1 MNKNLLIIS
10 PYFPPINAADS
21 HRVRMSLPYYK
32 QFGWDAE
39 IVTIDPDCTNML
51 LDDLLC
57 QGLPIDVKIHYVK
70 AWNKRYT
77 SKVGLGSVALRS
89 IWFYFKTV
97 NILLKQQHYDLLF
110 FSTTQF
116 PVLVLGAYWKWKYKV
131 KIAYDLQDPWHT
143 DQYKAKPKNQ
153 RPPKYWFSYLLNKY
167 LEPIAM
173 NAADGLISVADGY
186 VQTIHE
192 RYKHLKN
199 RPFRVIPFGMH
210 TQDIQI
216 AMHNMERHPS
226 ILTHSGK
233 LNIVYIGRGGY
244 DLLPAFE
251 LLLQSIRS
259 GLRYKPHLFNK
270 IHIHLIGTSYAPF
283 GTGKSTF
290 RESIGKYGL
299 TEKVTEIT
307 DRIPFYQ
314 AINTL
319 RDADLLFL
327 PGPDQ
332 PDYTA
337 SKIFPYIMAQKPIL
351 AIVHPK
357 SSATGMLQNASE
369 KLILT
374 HNQPK
379 ARIKANII
387 AYIEAVQNQSKN
399 IVPIYMDALAKHSSA
414 SYTQA
419 QTKLFDLICNVAQ

>member
-39 IVTIDPDCTNML
+39 IVTVDPDCTNMV

-57 QGLPIDVKIHYVK
+57 QDLPIDLKIHYVK

-89 IWFYFKTV
+89 VWYYFTKV
-97 NILLKQQHYDLLF
+97 NSLLEKQHYDLLF

-116 PVLVLGAYWKWKYKV
+116 PVLVLGAYWKWKYNV
-131 KIAYDLQDPWHT
+131 MIAYDLQDPWHT
-143 DQYKAKPKNQ
+143 DHYKAKPKNQ

-199 RPFRVIPFGMH
+199 RPFRVIPFAMH
-210 TQDIQI
+210 SADIQI
-216 AMHNMERHPS
+216 AIHNIERYPS
-226 ILTHSGK
+226 ILPHNGK
-233 LNIVYIGRGGY
+233 LNIVYMGRGGY

-270 IHIHLIGTSYAPF
+270 IHLHLIGTSYAPS
-283 GTGKSTF
+283 GTGKSTLKDTID
-290 RESIGKYGL
+290 EYGL
-299 TEKVTEIT
+299 ADKVTEMT

-319 RDADLLFL
+319 SDADLLFL

-337 SKIFPYIMAQKPIL
+337 SKVFPYIMAQKPIL
-351 AIVHPK
+351 AILHPK
-357 SSATGMLQNASE
+357 SSVTGMLQNASE

-379 ARIKANII
+379 AKIKANII
-387 AYIEAVQNQSKN
+387 AYIEAVQTQPKH
-399 IVPIYMDALAKHSSA
+399 IVPIYTEALAKHSSVY
-414 SYTQA
+414 YTEA
-419 QTKLFDLICNVAQ
+419 QTGLFDMICNLTQ